1 MDIENQVEE
10 SVENIWEMDDAEFSQ
25 LDLDEVET
33 EVPSDEGTTTSE
45 EVEEEDGD
53 ASHECRHGPD
63 RKIDALLHVI
73 STI

>member
-45 EVEEEDGD
+45 EVEEEDAEEEEESTP
-53 ASHECRHGPD
+53 ASG
-63 RKIDALLHVI
+63 
-73 STI
+73 T